1 MKNYYEVLEIQE
13 NADSEEIKKA
23 YRKLTKQYHP
33 DRNPDGEEHFKK
45 IVEAYETLR
54 DSSKKVDYDRILH
67 GGGGFNDHFTTFH
80 DFSFTGF
87 DSSHLNIVRDRK
99 FSLSELMAGVEF
111 TVDYQVSKSGLDK
124 SAFDNKSYK
133 IKVNLSKTAYPITQI
148 GGSVDA
154 VILRIR
160 GAGSS
165 QVFERSDFFGKARQ
179 NSVSGDLIVRVIIDL
194 QGLYIKDFDIVQTTH
209 VELSE
214 VLFSD
219 EIILENSL
227 GKKYRIKSLMVN
239 SLSDIRVRIPDH
251 GLFTPNGTNGAFIFE
266 IKVNKPDLTKLSEEE
281 LTKLRELLKGFDK

>member
-1 MKNYYEVLEIQE
+1 MKNYYEVLEISE
-13 NADSEEIKKA
+13 SADSDEIKKA

-45 IVEAYETLR
+45 IVEAYETLG
-54 DSSKKVDYDRILH
+54 DSSKRADYDRTLN
-67 GGGGFNDHFTTFH
+67 GGSVNDYFTTFH
-80 DFSFTGF
+80 DFSFNGF
-87 DSSHLNIVRDRK
+87 DPSHLNIVRDRK

-124 SAFDNKSYK
+124 SSFDNKSYK

-148 GGSVDA
+148 GGSVNA
-154 VILRIR
+154 VILRIK

-194 QGLYIKDFDIVQTTH
+194 QGLYIRDFDIVQTTH

-251 GLFTPNGTNGAFIFE
+251 GLFMPNGTNGAFIFE